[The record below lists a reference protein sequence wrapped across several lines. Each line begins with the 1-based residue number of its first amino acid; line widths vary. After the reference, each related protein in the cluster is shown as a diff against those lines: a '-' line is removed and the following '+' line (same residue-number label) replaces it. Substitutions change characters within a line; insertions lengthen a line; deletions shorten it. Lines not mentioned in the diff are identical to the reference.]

1 MAKAKKRPKLPF
13 VVAPR
18 LQPIKELLGTE
29 ETGQIEIT
37 RQGYLSVGEK
47 AFMSSAEANDDSTS
61 YTVTLCKRVAY
72 DLELDLNE
80 SYNAVVAAATGQ
92 GEDRHN
98 LSEKYPDEL
107 RELLTLFISAES
119 RRSYLK
125 ALCILLYRVNSDINI
140 DDIGDLHP
148 DLIQAIVD
156 LYDEEESKSVSRLEE
171 SASSEQDVDVVDDL
185 SKK

>member
-18 LQPIKELLGTE
+18 LQPIQELVGTE

-61 YTVTLCKRVAY
+61 YTVTLCKRVAH
-72 DLELDLNE
+72 DLEIDLNE
-80 SYNAVVAAATGQ
+80 AYTAVVAAATGQ
-92 GEDRHN
+92 GEDKHK
-98 LSEKYPDEL
+98 LSQKYPEEL

-125 ALCILLYRVNSDINI
+125 ALCILLYRVNPEINI

-148 DLIQAIVD
+148 ELIQAIVD
-156 LYDEEESKSVSRLEE
+156 LYDDEEKQSVSRLEE
-171 SASSEQDVDVVDDL
+171 AARSEQDADVVEAL
-185 SKK
+185 STK

>member
-18 LQPIKELLGTE
+18 LQPIKECVGTE

-47 AFMSSAEANDDSTS
+47 AFMSSAEANDDSTAF
-61 YTVTLCKRVAY
+61 TVTLCKRVAQEQ
-72 DLELDLNE
+72 ELDLNAAY
-80 SYNAVVAAATGQ
+80 SAVVAAATGQ
-92 GEDRHN
+92 GEDKYG

-107 RELLTLFISAES
+107 RELLTLFIAAES

-125 ALCILLYRVNSDINI
+125 ALCLLLYRVNSDVNI

-156 LYDEEESKSVSRLEE
+156 LYDDEESKSVERLEE
-171 SASSEQDVDVVDDL
+171 AASSEQDVDVVEDL